1 MKQRIFKQ
9 KWLFLVLAVLLLIP
23 AGFTLAKYA
32 ETRNVGTVTLDI
44 QANSNSPTVLAG
56 DFLNDL
62 SWQYQLGFYPT
73 ALVFDSYDN
82 HAATLGMTWGR
93 GKNVGEADEDGNF
106 TDGVKLFKKDTTAY
120 ILAKGSNS
128 VTFPRNSTY
137 LLASPYSSENIM
149 QDVTSITFGSIDT
162 SNTKIM
168 MSMFYDCSA
177 LKELD
182 LSKFKTANVTS
193 MQNMFHGCKALET
206 LDLSSFNTE
215 NLKNI
220 KAMFQ
225 SCTALKTLNISSFNT
240 EKVTNMSYMF
250 NGCSNLEQLDLSSF
264 NTQKVTDMYNMFAS
278 CSKLE
283 QVTLGVN
290 FQFDTSDPT
299 SYLPAQSSSNI
310 PGANGLWYTD
320 QASYYTPEQAA
331 EHQKTVGEAT
341 TYYAVGVKAPDAPAK
356 VLAPSWKNQL
366 GNSTPTALVMDSYDN
381 QAHIIEELN
390 KDWETGGQNVG
401 EQEDCVKLFMD
412 TNSNTAY
419 VLAKGSCPVTFPVN
433 SSNLFMGR
441 SSLKTIQFNRI
452 NTSQVTNMAGMFIG
466 CTQLTS
472 LDLTGFDT
480 GKVIDMH
487 YMFMGCKELTSLNV
501 TSFDTGKVT
510 DMEAMFTACSKLTAL
525 DVTGFDT
532 GEVFKVDLMFNGCSS
547 LKQLDLSSFNTKKV
561 TKMSDMF
568 LNCKKLEQVTLGKDF
583 KFVGTDGYL
592 PAQTESNIPGA
603 DKKWYYW
610 DSSTSAV
617 VGKTNAEVAAYY
629 DGTAT
634 TTTTYYAVASKAPQH

>member
-56 DFLNDL
+56 NFLNDDL

-82 HAATLGMTWGR
+82 HAATLGMNWGQ

-128 VTFPRNSTY
+128 VTFPNNSTY
-137 LLASPYSSENIM
+137 LLASPDSSDNIM

-168 MSMFYDCSA
+168 MSMFYECSA

-225 SCTALKTLNISSFNT
+225 NCTALKTLNISSFNT

-250 NGCSNLEQLDLSSF
+250 NGCSNLEQLDLSGFNTQSVTNMSYMFDGCSNLKQLDLSSF
-264 NTQKVTDMYNMFAS
+264 NTQSVTNMDRMFIR

-283 QVTLGVN
+283 EVTLGTN
-290 FQFDTSDPT
+290 FKFFGTNG
-299 SYLPAQSSSNI
+299 YLPEQTDSNI

-419 VLAKGSCPVTFPVN
+419 VLAKGSCPVTFPEN

-452 NTSQVTNMAGMFIG
+452 NTSQVTNMAAMFLG
-466 CTQLTS
+466 STKLTS

-480 GKVIDMH
+480 RKVIDMH
-487 YMFMGCKELTSLNV
+487 WMFNGCIKLTSLNV
-501 TSFDTGKVT
+501 TSFDTRKVT
-510 DMEAMFTACSKLTAL
+510 NMVFMFFSCSELTA
-525 DVTGFDT
+525 
-532 GEVFKVDLMFNGCSS
+532 
-547 LKQLDLSSFNTKKV
+547 LDLSSFNTQKV
-561 TKMSDMF
+561 TDMYNMF
-568 LNCKKLEQVTLGKDF
+568 TKCSKLEQVTLGKDF
-583 KFVGTDGYL
+583 KFFGTDGYL